1 MCACVRDFACQNGV
15 MSFSSSTLHNPNPN
29 HNASLPTHLLPIA
42 VLPQRPSGRRLFTL
56 HWVHCR
62 LHSGVQLRGACYAA
76 APPRLSS
83 CCFHLPPFYECLS
96 FMACTFQRFV
106 LLVART
112 VWSTKNGARV
122 IAMKDGRVLP
132 AMQTFARFVHSLLC
146 RFFSSVC
153 PPVCL
158 PLHLFIMFWLSYQP
172 PYASALWLCHLP
184 RCRVCIRWKASVC

>member
-1 MCACVRDFACQNGV
+1 

-42 VLPQRPSGRRLFTL
+42 VLPQRPSRRRLCTM

-122 IAMKDGRVLP
+122 IVMKDGRVLP
-132 AMQTFARFVHSLLC
+132 AMQTFARFVHSPLFFLLV
-146 RFFSSVC
+146 SVHPSAC
-153 PPVCL
+153 
-158 PLHLFIMFWLSYQP
+158 LFISSSCFGFLTNHPAHPQHGSATFPLSQVSCLHP
-172 PYASALWLCHLP
+172 AESKCMLI
-184 RCRVCIRWKASVC
+184 RTCR